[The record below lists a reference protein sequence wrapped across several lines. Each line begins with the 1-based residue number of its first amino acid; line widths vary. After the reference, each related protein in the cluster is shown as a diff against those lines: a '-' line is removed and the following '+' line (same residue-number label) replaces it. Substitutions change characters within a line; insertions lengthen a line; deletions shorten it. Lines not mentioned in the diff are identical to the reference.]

1 MLKLINICKDYV
13 SKDQP
18 VVHALKNISINFRR
32 SEFVGILG
40 HSGCGK
46 TTLLNIIGGLDRYTD
61 GDLIIEGK
69 STKDFTTRDWD
80 TYRNHSIG
88 FVFQSY
94 NLISHI
100 NILKNVELAL
110 TISGVNKKE
119 RILRAKEALKKVGLE
134 GLEKKMP
141 NQLSGGQM
149 QRVAIARALV
159 NNPEILLADE
169 PTGALDSETSLQI
182 MDLLKEVSKDRLVI
196 MVTHNPEL
204 ATQYASRIIK
214 IKDGE
219 ITSDTMPYE
228 GEKENE
234 RLLIENNKKE
244 TSKGNKK
251 QTSMSF
257 LTSFGL
263 SLTNL
268 LSKKGR
274 TILTAFAGSIGIIGI
289 ALVLSLSFGF
299 NTYINSVQKDALTSY
314 PLAVNKNS
322 FDVTSLIANMMSSS
336 SNEGKEKFPSG
347 NEISEGNYMSSKITQ
362 LASSTGQNN
371 VVDFK
376 KFMDDKNNYLEY
388 ADDILGIQYRY
399 NMDLNIYSSTSY
411 ESIYPVNLKK
421 ESYYDGMSS
430 LQKKYALEYAD
441 FIGQYFSSDSFPA
454 FSELIPNY
462 DYNQYPNQNY
472 NSILD
477 SQFDC
482 LYGKMP
488 KEKNEVVVIVD
499 QYNSIDDYLLI
510 SMGLKSPR
518 HLIESLL
525 HIIQPNIFKE
535 PQKEEPFKMT
545 FEEMCQL
552 SYYLPTS
559 YMTYKRVDETDKEE
573 NLTYFKAKSGEE
585 LKNVLLDEENTLK
598 LNVVG
603 IVRPKKGVTSTS
615 LTGSIGYLPSLTD
628 YLIDKN
634 SGVTTGY
641 IDETTN
647 VVLYQKAH
655 SEINAFSG
663 KSFTEDNSSSYK
675 SNLKKLGICDK
686 EEPTSIYIYPRS
698 FSSKNRIKKMIDEYN
713 IKVEKEIRENNPS
726 LNETE
731 LKKLIS
737 VNTVMPTDTVGTL
750 MGSVQ
755 TIVDSVSIV
764 LIAFVSISLLVSS
777 IMIGII
783 TYVSVIERTKEIGV
797 LRAMGARKID
807 IANVFNAETFLEG
820 LSSGLIGIIFALIL
834 DIPISLIIS
843 SLAEI
848 SLTVIVPWYGIII
861 LPIISFVLTL
871 ISGLIPASIASKKDP
886 VIALRSE

>member
-388 ADDILGIQYRY
+388 VDDILGIQYRY

>member
-18 VVHALKNISINFRR
+18 VVHALKNININFRR

-234 RLLIENNKKE
+234 HLLIEKNKNEK
-244 TSKGNKK
+244 SKGNKK
-251 QTSMSF
+251 QSSMSF

-299 NTYINSVQKDALTSY
+299 NSYINSVQKDALTSY

-322 FDVTSLIANMMSSS
+322 FDVTSLISNMMSSS

-388 ADDILGIQYRY
+388 ADDILGVQYRY

-421 ESYYDGMSS
+421 ESYYNGMSS

-488 KEKNEVVVIVD
+488 KEKNEIVVIVD

-518 HLIESLL
+518 YLIESLL
-525 HIIQPNIFKE
+525 HIMKPNIFKE

-559 YMTYKRVDETDKEE
+559 YMTYKRVDETDEEE

-634 SGVTTGY
+634 SSVTTGY
-641 IDETTN
+641 IDESTN

-655 SEINAFSG
+655 SDINAFTG
-663 KSFTEDNSSSYK
+663 KLFIEDNSSSYK

-713 IKVEKEIRENNPS
+713 VKVEKEIRENNPS
-726 LNETE
+726 LSETE

-861 LPIISFVLTL
+861 LPVISFVLTL

>member
-388 ADDILGIQYRY
+388 VDDILGIQYRY

-713 IKVEKEIRENNPS
+713 VKVEKEIRENNPS